1 MAPYSNI
8 SNTLSTGDYNQI
20 INRINAI
27 KAALPF
33 LINLTVS
40 ERKGGLKMGDKSLAF
55 VSKALEY
62 ATAHPNLVPP
72 YLNVGEF
79 QKDHTLRE
87 QLLHILRELNM
98 LVEAV
103 DDTVMALGTEE
114 FEQALLFY
122 NSVKQAIKG
131 NVPGTDAIYEDLAS
145 RFPGGGSSADNGED
159 EEPVTPNPAS

>member
-1 MAPYSNI
+1 MAPYRNLSD
-8 SNTLSTGDYNQI
+8 TLSTGDYNQI

-33 LINLTVS
+33 LINLTVN
-40 ERKGGLKMGDKSLAF
+40 ERKGGLKLGDKSLAF
-55 VSKALEY
+55 VNKALEY

-72 YLNVGEF
+72 YLNVSEF
-79 QKDHTLRE
+79 QKDHNLRE
-87 QLLHILRELNM
+87 QLLHILRELNT

-114 FEQALLFY
+114 FEQALIFY

-145 RFPGGGSSADNGED
+145 RFPGGGSSADSGEGD
-159 EEPVTPNPAS
+159 APATPNPGS